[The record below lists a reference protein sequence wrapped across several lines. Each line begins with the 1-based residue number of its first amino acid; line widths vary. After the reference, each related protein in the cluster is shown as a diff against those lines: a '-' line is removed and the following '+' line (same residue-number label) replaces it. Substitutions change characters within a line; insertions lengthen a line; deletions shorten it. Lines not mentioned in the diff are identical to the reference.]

1 MPQARKGMSARE
13 CVECGRLQATKYVYL
28 AGVIAFTQAFGDW
41 MILDGMQ
48 AQTCEELDG
57 LLWEGRE
64 IAHFWVVSLGHEK

>member
-48 AQTCEELDG
+48 AQTLRGAG

-64 IAHFWVVSLGHEK
+64 IAHFWVVFLGHEK